1 LVGVAHCQS
10 PLPGGDANVGC
21 GDAVNMGVER
31 SEGVHERSVLI
42 AVVML
47 VLTVDP
53 PPLHLELGGA
63 AGVERLDVPS
73 GDESV
78 EPLHGTTGA
87 GGIVAR
93 KRRPQLVCAQHQPGT
108 EDRRRPRQPEGVT
121 RERHSGAQELEP
133 LAAVVRDPGVAFQ
146 APDAA
151 GVERPMGLDYC
162 RQLTLHRC
170 PPRTLLS
177 GLAKRQRLAPRATR
191 ACLEDFAPERIRLP
205 SCRHGLGLWRAGR
218 QRAGRTRTAA
228 SGGRRTASRRSQR
241 TRGHPLSARTPS
253 GTPIASHTDDELLF
267 AYHRTGD
274 AQVREQ
280 LVERFM
286 PFARKLARR
295 YTYTDEPLDDLVQ
308 VACVGLLK
316 AIDRFEPGRGSRFT
330 SFAAPTILGELK
342 RHIRDKGWSVHV
354 PRDLQERALA
364 TSRAI
369 DRLSN
374 QLGRSP
380 SFNEVADAAGLT
392 VEQVLESLEVAH
404 SYDAVS
410 LDAPLS
416 RDADEPA
423 TLVDRLGTEDHG
435 YELTERRQLI
445 ADRWRS
451 LSELE
456 RRIVALRCVYN
467 LSQRE
472 IGREVGYSQMHV
484 SRLLRR
490 SLKRLISTSAPA

>member
-1 LVGVAHCQS
+1 
-10 PLPGGDANVGC
+10 
-21 GDAVNMGVER
+21 
-31 SEGVHERSVLI
+31 
-42 AVVML
+42 
-47 VLTVDP
+47 
-53 PPLHLELGGA
+53 
-63 AGVERLDVPS
+63 
-73 GDESV
+73 
-78 EPLHGTTGA
+78 
-87 GGIVAR
+87 
-93 KRRPQLVCAQHQPGT
+93 
-108 EDRRRPRQPEGVT
+108 
-121 RERHSGAQELEP
+121 
-133 LAAVVRDPGVAFQ
+133 
-146 APDAA
+146 
-151 GVERPMGLDYC
+151 
-162 RQLTLHRC
+162 
-170 PPRTLLS
+170 
-177 GLAKRQRLAPRATR
+177 
-191 ACLEDFAPERIRLP
+191 
-205 SCRHGLGLWRAGR
+205 
-218 QRAGRTRTAA
+218 
-228 SGGRRTASRRSQR
+228 
-241 TRGHPLSARTPS
+241 
-253 GTPIASHTDDELLF
+253 
-267 AYHRTGD
+267 
-274 AQVREQ
+274 VREQ

-423 TLVDRLGTEDHG
+423 TLVDRLGSEDHG